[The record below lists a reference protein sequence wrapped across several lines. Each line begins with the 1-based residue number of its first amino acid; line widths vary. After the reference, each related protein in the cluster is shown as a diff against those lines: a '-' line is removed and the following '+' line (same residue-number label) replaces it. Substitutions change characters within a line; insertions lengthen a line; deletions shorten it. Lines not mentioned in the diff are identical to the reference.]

1 MTPRQYIK
9 YFILENQDQIM
20 VGVSFINPLSI
31 EGRERVRQLGSLE
44 TLINDNSELIELVT
58 RSKSQDIS
66 RDQDIPRNYLELA
79 LKRLEWYV
87 KKRNDPN
94 FNYRKFAFLFQ
105 EDIEKYDIISFY
117 LLSQAIGVKFGPN
130 SRESRLM
137 VESQGSLIQ
146 NRLEELNSR
155 DRVELVLKTLQELL
169 SQETVKWIFFEHL
182 LSSRR
187 IQLSD
192 LILDQGEVI
201 LDRDDFRERFGSRLN
216 HRDPDKM
223 YQLLIGEELQELI
236 LIRMVMQQTENY
248 MAEVHEKA
256 RLMVE
261 PNPLLLELADRV
273 TEILIQPTASF
284 GASGK
289 GGGYSYSGP
298 LNREA
303 LPPCVKTALEGI
315 KSGGRNDAIVLFIT
329 PFVSYARLC
338 PDIFKQNV
346 TVQVSDKDPQLQVV
360 HNEVL
365 PLIYEAAERCV
376 PPLFED
382 QPQEKININAKLGF
396 GMHSTLKLENEGET
410 KWYTPMSCEKIKL
423 HLPHLCRPDED
434 CKKIGNPLIYYNR
447 KNWILRQK
455 QQESDGE
462 QDEGSGEESKKKN
475 QDNGWIDA

>member
-1 MTPRQYIK
+1 
-9 YFILENQDQIM
+9 M
-20 VGVSFINPLSI
+20 VGVSFINPLSM
-31 EGRERVRQLGSLE
+31 EGRERVRQLGSLDS
-44 TLINDNSELIELVT
+44 LIQDNPELIELVT
-58 RSKSQDIS
+58 HSKSQDIS
-66 RDQDIPRNYLELA
+66 EDQDIPRNYLEMA

-87 KKRNDPN
+87 KKRNDRD

-117 LLSQAIGVKFGPN
+117 LLSQAIGVRFGPN

-155 DRVELVLKTLQELL
+155 DRTEIVLKALQELL
-169 SQETVKWIFFEHL
+169 SQETVKWTFFENL

-192 LILDQGEVI
+192 LVLDQGEVI
-201 LDRDDFRERFGSRLN
+201 MDREDFRNRFGSRLQ

-223 YQLLIGEELQELI
+223 YQLLIGQELQELI
-236 LIRMVMQQTENY
+236 LIRMIMQQTENY

-261 PNPLLLELADRV
+261 PNPLLLELADKV
-273 TEILIQPTASF
+273 TEILIQPTTSY
-284 GASGK
+284 GGSGG
-289 GGGYSYSGP
+289 GGGYSYTGP
-298 LNREA
+298 LNRETF
-303 LPPCVKTALEGI
+303 PPCVKNALEGI

-346 TVQVSDKDPQLQVV
+346 TVQVSDKDPELQVV

-396 GMHSTLKLENEGET
+396 GMHSNLKLENEGET

-434 CKKIGNPLIYYNR
+434 CKKIGNPLSYYNR
-447 KNWILRQK
+447 KNWILSKERT
-455 QQESDGE
+455 ESEDNVGKE
-462 QDEGSGEESKKKN
+462 DYNEEKEKED
-475 QDNGWIDA
+475 QANGWIEVKKDDA

>member
-1 MTPRQYIK
+1 
-9 YFILENQDQIM
+9 M
-20 VGVSFINPLSI
+20 VGVPFINPLSL
-31 EGRERVRQLGSLE
+31 EGREMVRQLGSLE
-44 TLINDNSELIELVT
+44 DLTHDNPELIGIVT

-66 RDQDIPRNYLELA
+66 DDQDIPRNHLELA

-87 KKRNDPN
+87 KKRNNPN
-94 FNYRKFAFLFQ
+94 FNYRKYAFLFQ
-105 EDIEKYDIISFY
+105 GDIEKFDTISFY

-137 VESQGSLIQ
+137 AESQGSLIQ
-146 NRLEELNSR
+146 NRLEELNTR
-155 DRVELVLKTLQELL
+155 NREEIVLKALQELL
-169 SQETVKWIFFEHL
+169 SQGTLKWTFFEDL

-192 LILDQGEVI
+192 LVLDQGEVI
-201 LDRDDFRERFGSRLN
+201 MDQDDFRERLGPRLH

-223 YQLLIGEELQELI
+223 YQLLIGEELRELI
-236 LIRMVMQQTENY
+236 LIQMVMQQTENY
-248 MAEVHEKA
+248 MAEVHEKS

-261 PNPLLLELADRV
+261 PNPLLLQLADGV
-273 TEILIQPTASF
+273 TEILTQPTPSYT
-284 GASGK
+284 GTGK
-289 GGGYSYSGP
+289 VARQSYRGP

-303 LPPCVKTALEGI
+303 FPPCVKTALEGI

-346 TVQVSDKDPQLQVV
+346 TVRVSDKDPQLQVV
-360 HNEVL
+360 HQEVL

-382 QPQEKININAKLGF
+382 QPQEKININAKIGF

-423 HLPHLCRPDED
+423 HLPYLCRPDDD

-447 KNWILRQK
+447 KNWILSREQA
-455 QQESDGE
+455 ESGDKKE
-462 QDEGSGEESKKKN
+462 DEGYSGEEVMEN
-475 QDNGWIDA
+475 QDNDWIDV

>member
-1 MTPRQYIK
+1 
-9 YFILENQDQIM
+9 M
-20 VGVSFINPLSI
+20 VGVSFINPLSL
-31 EGRERVRQLGSLE
+31 EGRERVRALGNLESL
-44 TLINDNSELIELVT
+44 IQDNPELIELVT
-58 RSKSQDIS
+58 RSRSQDIS
-66 RDQDIPRNYLELA
+66 QDQDIPRNYLELA

-87 KKRNDPN
+87 KKRNDRN
-94 FNYRKFAFLFQ
+94 FNYRKFTFLFQ

-155 DRVELVLKTLQELL
+155 DRIEIVLKALQELL
-169 SQETVKWIFFEHL
+169 SQETVKWTFFEDL

-192 LILDQGEVI
+192 LVLDQGEVI
-201 LDRDDFRERFGSRLN
+201 MDQDDFRARFGSRLQ

-236 LIRMVMQQTENY
+236 LIRMIMQQTENY
-248 MAEVHEKA
+248 MAEVYEKA

-273 TEILIQPTASF
+273 TEILLQPTTSYGF
-284 GASGK
+284 SGAGD
-289 GGGYSYSGP
+289 GYSYSGP
-298 LNREA
+298 LNRDA
-303 LPPCVKTALEGI
+303 FPPCVKAALDGI

-346 TVQVSDKDPQLQVV
+346 TVQISDKDPELQVV

-447 KNWILRQK
+447 KLWILRRNN
-455 QQESDGE
+455 QESGDSDRDESSGDDVNGE
-462 QDEGSGEESKKKN
+462 N
-475 QDNGWIDA
+475 QK

>member
-1 MTPRQYIK
+1 
-9 YFILENQDQIM
+9 M
-20 VGVSFINPLSI
+20 VGVSFINPLSM
-31 EGRERVRQLGSLE
+31 EGRERVRQLGSLDS
-44 TLINDNSELIELVT
+44 LIQDNPELIELVT

-66 RDQDIPRNYLELA
+66 EDQDIPRNYLEMA

-87 KKRNDPN
+87 KKRNDRD

-117 LLSQAIGVKFGPN
+117 LLSQAIGVRFGPN

-155 DRVELVLKTLQELL
+155 DRTEIVLKALQELL
-169 SQETVKWIFFEHL
+169 SQETVKWTFFENL

-192 LILDQGEVI
+192 LVLDQGEVI
-201 LDRDDFRERFGSRLN
+201 MDREDFRNRFGSRLQ
-216 HRDPDKM
+216 HRDPDRM
-223 YQLLIGEELQELI
+223 YQLLIGQELQELI

-261 PNPLLLELADRV
+261 PNPLLLELADKV
-273 TEILIQPTASF
+273 TEILIQPTTSY
-284 GASGK
+284 GGSGG
-289 GGGYSYSGP
+289 GGGYSYTGP

-303 LPPCVKTALEGI
+303 FPPCVKNALEGI

-346 TVQVSDKDPQLQVV
+346 TVQVSDKDPELQVV

-396 GMHSTLKLENEGET
+396 GMHSNLKLENEGET

-434 CKKIGNPLIYYNR
+434 CKKIGNPLSYYNR
-447 KNWILRQK
+447 KNWILSKERT
-455 QQESDGE
+455 ESEDNVGKE
-462 QDEGSGEESKKKN
+462 DYNEEKEKED
-475 QDNGWIDA
+475 QANGWIEVKKDDA

>member
-1 MTPRQYIK
+1 
-9 YFILENQDQIM
+9 M

-58 RSKSQDIS
+58 RSKSQAIS

-117 LLSQAIGVKFGPN
+117 LLSQAIGVKFGSN

-155 DRVELVLKTLQELL
+155 DRVEIVLKTLQELL

-187 IQLSD
+187 IQLYD
-192 LILDQGEVI
+192 LILDQWEVI
-201 LDRDDFRERFGSRLN
+201 LDRDDFKERFGSRLN

-273 TEILIQPTASF
+273 TEILIQPTASL

-289 GGGYSYSGP
+289 GGG
-298 LNREA
+298 
-303 LPPCVKTALEGI
+303 
-315 KSGGRNDAIVLFIT
+315 
-329 PFVSYARLC
+329 
-338 PDIFKQNV
+338 
-346 TVQVSDKDPQLQVV
+346 
-360 HNEVL
+360 
-365 PLIYEAAERCV
+365 
-376 PPLFED
+376 
-382 QPQEKININAKLGF
+382 
-396 GMHSTLKLENEGET
+396 
-410 KWYTPMSCEKIKL
+410 
-423 HLPHLCRPDED
+423 
-434 CKKIGNPLIYYNR
+434 
-447 KNWILRQK
+447 
-455 QQESDGE
+455 
-462 QDEGSGEESKKKN
+462 
-475 QDNGWIDA
+475 

>member
-1 MTPRQYIK
+1 
-9 YFILENQDQIM
+9 M
-20 VGVSFINPLSI
+20 VGVSFINPLSM
-31 EGRERVRQLGSLE
+31 EGRERVRRLGSLE
-44 TLINDNSELIELVT
+44 SLIHDNPELMELVT
-58 RSKSQDIS
+58 HSKSQDIS
-66 RDQDIPRNYLELA
+66 QDQDIPRNYLELA
-79 LKRLEWYV
+79 LKRLEWYI
-87 KKRNDPN
+87 KKRNDRD

-105 EDIEKYDIISFY
+105 EDIEKYDLISFY

-146 NRLEELNSR
+146 TRLEELNSR
-155 DRVELVLKTLQELL
+155 DRTEIVSKALQELL
-169 SQETVKWIFFEHL
+169 SQETVKWTFFEDL

-192 LILDQGEVI
+192 LVLDQGEVI
-201 LDRDDFRERFGSRLN
+201 MDREDFREHFGARLQ

-236 LIRMVMQQTENY
+236 LIRMIMQQTENY

-261 PNPLLLELADRV
+261 PNPLLLELADKV
-273 TEILIQPTASF
+273 TEILIQPTITY
-284 GASGK
+284 GGSGR

-298 LNREA
+298 FNREA
-303 LPPCVKTALEGI
+303 FPPCVKTALEGI

-434 CKKIGNPLIYYNR
+434 CKKIGNPLSYYNR
-447 KNWILRQK
+447 KSWILRQK
-455 QQESDGE
+455 QKESGAN
-462 QDEGSGEESKKKN
+462 QDDKGPGEETNEEN
-475 QDNGWIDA
+475 QDNGWIDI

>member
-1 MTPRQYIK
+1 
-9 YFILENQDQIM
+9 M
-20 VGVSFINPLSI
+20 VGVSFINPLSM
-31 EGRERVRQLGSLE
+31 EGRERVRQLGSLDS
-44 TLINDNSELIELVT
+44 LIQDNPELIELVT

-66 RDQDIPRNYLELA
+66 EDQDIPRNYLEMA

-87 KKRNDPN
+87 KKRNDRD

-117 LLSQAIGVKFGPN
+117 LLSQAIGVRFGPN

-155 DRVELVLKTLQELL
+155 DRTEIVLKALQELL
-169 SQETVKWIFFEHL
+169 SQETVKWTFFENL

-192 LILDQGEVI
+192 LVLDQGEVI
-201 LDRDDFRERFGSRLN
+201 MDREDFRNRFGSRLQ

-223 YQLLIGEELQELI
+223 YQLLIGQELQELI
-236 LIRMVMQQTENY
+236 LIRMIMQQTENY

-261 PNPLLLELADRV
+261 PNPLLLELADKV
-273 TEILIQPTASF
+273 TEILIQPTTSY
-284 GASGK
+284 GGSGG
-289 GGGYSYSGP
+289 GGGYSYTGP
-298 LNREA
+298 LNRETF
-303 LPPCVKTALEGI
+303 PPCVKNALEGI

-346 TVQVSDKDPQLQVV
+346 TVQVSDKDPELQVV

-396 GMHSTLKLENEGET
+396 GMHSNLKLENEGET

-434 CKKIGNPLIYYNR
+434 CKKIGNPLSYYNR
-447 KNWILRQK
+447 KNWILSKERT
-455 QQESDGE
+455 ESEDNVGKE
-462 QDEGSGEESKKKN
+462 DYNEEKEKED
-475 QDNGWIDA
+475 QANGWIEVKKDDA

>member
-1 MTPRQYIK
+1 
-9 YFILENQDQIM
+9 M
-20 VGVSFINPLSI
+20 VGVSFINPLSM
-31 EGRERVRQLGSLE
+31 EGRERVRQLGSLDS
-44 TLINDNSELIELVT
+44 LIQDNPELIELVT

-66 RDQDIPRNYLELA
+66 EDQDIPRNYLEMA

-87 KKRNDPN
+87 KKRNDRD

-117 LLSQAIGVKFGPN
+117 LLSQAIGVRFGPN

-155 DRVELVLKTLQELL
+155 ERTEIVLKALQELL
-169 SQETVKWIFFEHL
+169 SQETVKWTFFENL

-192 LILDQGEVI
+192 LVLDQGEVI
-201 LDRDDFRERFGSRLN
+201 MDREDFRNRFGSRLQ

-223 YQLLIGEELQELI
+223 YQLLIGQELQELI

-261 PNPLLLELADRV
+261 PNPLLLELADKV
-273 TEILIQPTASF
+273 TEILIQPTTSY
-284 GASGK
+284 GGSGG
-289 GGGYSYSGP
+289 GGGYSYTGP

-303 LPPCVKTALEGI
+303 FPPCVKNALEGI

-346 TVQVSDKDPQLQVV
+346 TVQVSDKDPELQVV

-396 GMHSTLKLENEGET
+396 GMHSNLKLENEGET

-434 CKKIGNPLIYYNR
+434 CKKIGNPLSYYNR
-447 KNWILRQK
+447 KNWILSKERT
-455 QQESDGE
+455 ESEDNVGK
-462 QDEGSGEESKKKN
+462 EGYNEEKEKED
-475 QDNGWIDA
+475 QANGWIEVKKDDA

>member
-1 MTPRQYIK
+1 
-9 YFILENQDQIM
+9 M
-20 VGVSFINPLSI
+20 VGVSFINPLSM
-31 EGRERVRQLGSLE
+31 EGRERVRQLGSLDS
-44 TLINDNSELIELVT
+44 LIQDNPELIELVT
-58 RSKSQDIS
+58 HSKSQDIS
-66 RDQDIPRNYLELA
+66 EDQDIPRNYLEMA

-87 KKRNDPN
+87 KKRNDRD

-117 LLSQAIGVKFGPN
+117 LLSQAIGVRFGPN

-155 DRVELVLKTLQELL
+155 DRTEIVLKALQELL
-169 SQETVKWIFFEHL
+169 SQETVKWTFFENL

-192 LILDQGEVI
+192 LVLDQGEVI
-201 LDRDDFRERFGSRLN
+201 MDREDFRNRFGSRLQ

-223 YQLLIGEELQELI
+223 YQLLIGQELQELI

-261 PNPLLLELADRV
+261 PNPLLLELADKV
-273 TEILIQPTASF
+273 TEILIQPTTSY
-284 GASGK
+284 GGSGG
-289 GGGYSYSGP
+289 GGGYSYTGP

-303 LPPCVKTALEGI
+303 FPPCVKNALEGI

-346 TVQVSDKDPQLQVV
+346 TVQVSDKDPELQVV

-396 GMHSTLKLENEGET
+396 GMHSNLKLENEGET

-434 CKKIGNPLIYYNR
+434 CKKIGNPLSYYNR
-447 KNWILRQK
+447 KNWILSKERT
-455 QQESDGE
+455 ESEDNVGKE
-462 QDEGSGEESKKKN
+462 DYNEEKEKED
-475 QDNGWIDA
+475 QANGWIEVKKDDA

>member
-1 MTPRQYIK
+1 
-9 YFILENQDQIM
+9 M
-20 VGVSFINPLSI
+20 VGVSFINPLSM
-31 EGRERVRQLGSLE
+31 EGRERVRQLGSLDS
-44 TLINDNSELIELVT
+44 LIQDNPELIELVT
-58 RSKSQDIS
+58 HSKSQDIS
-66 RDQDIPRNYLELA
+66 EDQDIPRNYLEMA

-87 KKRNDPN
+87 KKRNDRD

-117 LLSQAIGVKFGPN
+117 LLSQAIGVRFGPN

-155 DRVELVLKTLQELL
+155 ERTEIVLKALQELL
-169 SQETVKWIFFEHL
+169 SQETVKWTFFENL

-192 LILDQGEVI
+192 LVLDQGEVI
-201 LDRDDFRERFGSRLN
+201 MDREDFRNRFGSRLQ

-223 YQLLIGEELQELI
+223 YQLLIGQELQELI

-261 PNPLLLELADRV
+261 PNPLLLELADKV
-273 TEILIQPTASF
+273 TEILIQPTTSY
-284 GASGK
+284 GGSGG
-289 GGGYSYSGP
+289 GGGYSYTGP

-303 LPPCVKTALEGI
+303 FPPCVKNALEGI

-346 TVQVSDKDPQLQVV
+346 TVQVSDKDPELQVV

-396 GMHSTLKLENEGET
+396 GMHSNLKLENEGET

-434 CKKIGNPLIYYNR
+434 CKKIGNPLSYYNR
-447 KNWILRQK
+447 KNWILSKERT
-455 QQESDGE
+455 ESEDNVGK
-462 QDEGSGEESKKKN
+462 EGYNEEKEKED
-475 QDNGWIDA
+475 QANGWIEVKKDDA

>member
-1 MTPRQYIK
+1 
-9 YFILENQDQIM
+9 M
-20 VGVSFINPLSI
+20 VGVSFINPLSM
-31 EGRERVRQLGSLE
+31 EGRERVRQLGSLDS
-44 TLINDNSELIELVT
+44 LIQDNPELIELVT
-58 RSKSQDIS
+58 HSKSQDIS
-66 RDQDIPRNYLELA
+66 EDQDIPRNYLEMA

-87 KKRNDPN
+87 KKRNDRD

-117 LLSQAIGVKFGPN
+117 LLSQAIGVRFGPN

-155 DRVELVLKTLQELL
+155 DRTEIVLKALQELL
-169 SQETVKWIFFEHL
+169 SQETVKWTFFENL

-192 LILDQGEVI
+192 LVLDQGEVI
-201 LDRDDFRERFGSRLN
+201 MDREDFRNRFGSRLQ

-223 YQLLIGEELQELI
+223 YQLLIGQELQELI
-236 LIRMVMQQTENY
+236 LIRMIMQQTENY

-261 PNPLLLELADRV
+261 PNPLLLELADKV
-273 TEILIQPTASF
+273 TEILIQPTTSY
-284 GASGK
+284 GGSGG
-289 GGGYSYSGP
+289 GGGYSYTGP
-298 LNREA
+298 LNRETF
-303 LPPCVKTALEGI
+303 PPCVKNALEGI

-346 TVQVSDKDPQLQVV
+346 TVQVSDKDPELQVV

-396 GMHSTLKLENEGET
+396 GMHSNLKLENEGET

-434 CKKIGNPLIYYNR
+434 CKKIGNPLSYYNR
-447 KNWILRQK
+447 KNWILSKERT
-455 QQESDGE
+455 ESEDNVGK
-462 QDEGSGEESKKKN
+462 EGYNEEKEKED
-475 QDNGWIDA
+475 QANGWIEVKKDDA

>member
-1 MTPRQYIK
+1 
-9 YFILENQDQIM
+9 M
-20 VGVSFINPLSI
+20 VGVSFINPLSM
-31 EGRERVRQLGSLE
+31 EGRERVKELGSLE
-44 TLINDNSELIELVT
+44 SLIHDNPELMELVI
-58 RSKSQDIS
+58 RSRSQDLS
-66 RDQDIPRNYLELA
+66 QDQDIPRNYLELA
-79 LKRLEWYV
+79 LKRLEWYI
-87 KKRNDPN
+87 KKRNDRQ
-94 FNYRKFAFLFQ
+94 FNYRKFAFLFHP
-105 EDIEKYDIISFY
+105 EIEKYDIISFY

-155 DRVELVLKTLQELL
+155 DRDELILKALQELL
-169 SQETVKWIFFEHL
+169 SQGTVKWIFFEDL
-182 LSSRR
+182 LSSRK

-192 LILDQGEVI
+192 LVLDQGEVVM
-201 LDRDDFRERFGSRLN
+201 DREDFMARFGAQLK

-223 YQLLIGEELQELI
+223 YQLLIGQELKELI
-236 LIRMVMQQTENY
+236 LIRMVMQKTENY

-261 PNPLLLELADRV
+261 PNPILLELAERL
-273 TEILIQPTASF
+273 TEVLIQPTTSYGF
-284 GASGK
+284 SGA

-303 LPPCVKTALEGI
+303 FPPCVKTALDGI

-346 TVQVSDKDPQLQVV
+346 SVQISDKDPQLQIV

-365 PLIYEAAERCV
+365 PLIHEAAERCH

-434 CKKIGNPLIYYNR
+434 CKKIGNPLSYYNR
-447 KNWILRQK
+447 KSWILRQK
-455 QQESDGE
+455 SQESAD
-462 QDEGSGEESKKKN
+462 N
-475 QDNGWIDA
+475 QDDVGSEETPSEDQEMVEK

>member
-1 MTPRQYIK
+1 
-9 YFILENQDQIM
+9 M
-20 VGVSFINPLSI
+20 VGVSFINPLSM
-31 EGRERVRQLGSLE
+31 EGRERVRQLGSLDS
-44 TLINDNSELIELVT
+44 LIQDNPELIELVT

-66 RDQDIPRNYLELA
+66 EDQDIPRNYLEMA

-87 KKRNDPN
+87 KKRNDRD

-117 LLSQAIGVKFGPN
+117 LLSQAIGVRFGPN

-155 DRVELVLKTLQELL
+155 ERTEIVLKALQELL
-169 SQETVKWIFFEHL
+169 SQETVKWTFFENL

-192 LILDQGEVI
+192 LVLDQGEVI
-201 LDRDDFRERFGSRLN
+201 MDREDFRNRFGSRLQ

-223 YQLLIGEELQELI
+223 YQLLIGQELQELI

-261 PNPLLLELADRV
+261 PNPLLLELADKV
-273 TEILIQPTASF
+273 TEILIQPTTSY
-284 GASGK
+284 GGSGG
-289 GGGYSYSGP
+289 GGGYSYTGP

-303 LPPCVKTALEGI
+303 FPPCVKNALEGI

-346 TVQVSDKDPQLQVV
+346 TVQVSDKDPELQVV

-396 GMHSTLKLENEGET
+396 GMHSNLKLENEGET

-434 CKKIGNPLIYYNR
+434 CKKIGNPLSYYNR
-447 KNWILRQK
+447 KNWILSKERT
-455 QQESDGE
+455 ESEDNVGKE
-462 QDEGSGEESKKKN
+462 DYNEEKEKED
-475 QDNGWIDA
+475 QANGWIEVKKDDA

>member
-1 MTPRQYIK
+1 
-9 YFILENQDQIM
+9 M
-20 VGVSFINPLSI
+20 VGVSFINPLSM
-31 EGRERVRQLGSLE
+31 EGRERVRQLGSLDS
-44 TLINDNSELIELVT
+44 LIQDNPELIELVT

-66 RDQDIPRNYLELA
+66 EDQDIPRNYLEMA

-87 KKRNDPN
+87 KKRNDRD

-117 LLSQAIGVKFGPN
+117 LLSQAIGVRFGPN

-155 DRVELVLKTLQELL
+155 DRTEIVLKALQELL
-169 SQETVKWIFFEHL
+169 SQETVKWTFFENL

-192 LILDQGEVI
+192 LVLDQGEVI
-201 LDRDDFRERFGSRLN
+201 MDREDFRNRFGSRLQ

-223 YQLLIGEELQELI
+223 YQLLIGQELQELI

-261 PNPLLLELADRV
+261 PNPLLLELADKV
-273 TEILIQPTASF
+273 TEILIQPTTSY
-284 GASGK
+284 GGSGG
-289 GGGYSYSGP
+289 GGGYSYTGP

-303 LPPCVKTALEGI
+303 FPPCVKNALEGI

-346 TVQVSDKDPQLQVV
+346 TVQVSDKDPELQVV

-396 GMHSTLKLENEGET
+396 GMHSNLKLENEGET

-434 CKKIGNPLIYYNR
+434 CKKIGNPLSYYNR
-447 KNWILRQK
+447 KNWILSKERT
-455 QQESDGE
+455 ESEDNVGKE
-462 QDEGSGEESKKKN
+462 DYNEEKEKED
-475 QDNGWIDA
+475 QANGWIEVKKDDA